1 MNKKLPVPLC
11 MVFCGF
17 MGICALSLVN
27 VNTLKGEGTLDNSS
41 RANEILNRER
51 RNLEKLQTQ
60 LQILET
66 QKDEEKQIQKNEP
79 QNVEHVNRKQV
90 NKAPIVIKPNENIVL
105 TKEIGEYEV
114 PVYSID
120 ATQVKIADI
129 LQALSASFGKSLIV
143 DEDVDS
149 AYLSSYVNI
158 SIQKSPLRDILEV
171 VLGIRGLEF
180 IQDEDSIYVITL
192 SKLNEDKAFEYY
204 RDKGVQLYQK
214 AQLKYP
220 NDSRV
225 AKAYLELG
233 NYYYDLGFNFLALQ
247 EYKSVLGKYKEPLL
261 VKEAL
266 FKTGRCYASLKDY
279 ENARRVYFQFM
290 YSYPKD
296 PFVDD
301 ALLSIGDSLV
311 EQGLYHKAIDIYER
325 VIREYP
331 KEDTACS
338 AQFNMAKTY
347 VIMGNYRNA
356 LQSFLQAREKYH
368 AGQMRV
374 ESDQMRVEIEYQI
387 GNCLY
392 FLNEYQDAGSV
403 LGNLLVVAPG
413 EEGELMENASFLL
426 GDCFYKQDNYLA
438 AFQIFRK
445 TIDTYS
451 KSNNVPYGMYYIG
464 KSLRAMNMSD
474 SAIQTFRDGIQAYPD
489 DNYASKMAL
498 EIGNCYFDR
507 GDYNLAYHAFDNF
520 VKQYPTSE
528 LAVEGRIGTADALYH
543 DKKYEEAIHSYLE
556 LLKTNDEEKIRLY
569 AFKRIGDCY
578 KSMGKLEQ
586 AVKSYLLGL
595 DKDEVVPKPLLPA
608 DAPPDETARNTQ
620 PL

>member
-1 MNKKLPVPLC
+1 
-11 MVFCGF
+11 MVLCGF
-17 MGICALSLVN
+17 MGMFTLFLVN
-27 VNTLKGEGTLDNSS
+27 VTTLQGEVTPDNSHS
-41 RANEILNRER
+41 VNEILNIEK

-79 QNVEHVNRKQV
+79 QNVEHVNRKQL

-129 LQALSASFGKSLIV
+129 LQALSASFGKSIIV

-158 SIQKSPLRDILEV
+158 SIQKSPLQDILEV

-180 IQDEDSIYVITL
+180 IQNEDSIYVLTL
-192 SKLNEDKAFEYY
+192 SNLSEDTAFEYY

-220 NDSRV
+220 NDRRV

-247 EYKSVLGKYKEPLL
+247 EYKIVLGKYKEPQLA
-261 VKEAL
+261 KEAL
-266 FKTGRCYASLKDY
+266 FKTGRCYDSLKDF
-279 ENARRVYFQFM
+279 ENARRAYFQFM

-296 PFVDD
+296 PLVDD
-301 ALLSIGDSLV
+301 ALLSIGDSFV
-311 EQGLYHKAIDIYER
+311 EQGLYHKAIDVYER
-325 VIREYP
+325 VIREHP
-331 KEDTACS
+331 NEDTACRS
-338 AQFNMAKTY
+338 QFNMAKTY
-347 VIMGNYRNA
+347 VKMGNYRGA
-356 LQSFLQAREKYH
+356 LQSFLQAREKYDS
-368 AGQMRV
+368 GQMRF
-374 ESDQMRVEIEYQI
+374 EIEYQI

-392 FLNEYQDAGSV
+392 LLNEYQDAGSV
-403 LGNLLVVAPG
+403 FGNLLVSEPG
-413 EEGELMENASFLL
+413 GEGELMENASFLL

-438 AFQIFRK
+438 AFQVFRRA
-445 TIDTYS
+445 IDTYS
-451 KSNNVPYGMYYIG
+451 KNNKVPYGMYFMG
-464 KSLRAMNMSD
+464 KSLSAMNMSD
-474 SAIQTFRDGIQAYPD
+474 SAIQTFRDGMQAYPD
-489 DNYASKMAL
+489 NDYASKMAL
-498 EIGNCYFDR
+498 DIGNCYFDR

-528 LAVEGRIGTADALYH
+528 LMVEGMIGKADALYH
-543 DKKYEEAIHSYLE
+543 DKKYEEAIKSYLE
-556 LLKTNDEEKIRLY
+556 LLKTNDEEKVRQY

-578 KSMGKLEQ
+578 KFMGKLEQ
-586 AVKSYLLGL
+586 AVKAYLVSL
-595 DKDEVVPKPLLPA
+595 DKEDAATVAMLHADTSLDEPALPKKF
-608 DAPPDETARNTQ
+608 
-620 PL
+620 

>member
-1 MNKKLPVPLC
+1 MNRKLLVKFC
-11 MVFCGF
+11 MVLCGF
-17 MGICALSLVN
+17 MGIVALSLADV
-27 VNTLKGEGTLDNSS
+27 TPLHGEETPDSS
-41 RANEILNRER
+41 GSMNEKLNIEK

-66 QKDEEKQIQKNEP
+66 QDDEEEQIQKIEP
-79 QNVEHVNRKQV
+79 QNVEKDNSKQL
-90 NKAPIVIKPNENIVL
+90 NKAPIVINPNENIVL
-105 TKEIGEYEV
+105 TKETGEYGV

-120 ATQVKIADI
+120 ATQVKITDI
-129 LQALSASFGKSLIV
+129 LQALSASFGKSIIV

-158 SIQKSPLRDILEV
+158 SIQKSPLQDILEV

-180 IQDEDSIYVITL
+180 IQNEDSIYVITL
-192 SKLNEDKAFEYY
+192 SKLNEDTAFEYY

-220 NDSRV
+220 NDRRV

-247 EYKSVLGKYKEPLL
+247 EYKIVLGKYKEPQLT
-261 VKEAL
+261 KEAL
-266 FKTGRCYASLKDY
+266 FKTGRCYDSLKDH

-296 PFVDD
+296 PLVDD

-311 EQGLYHKAIDIYER
+311 AQGLYLKAIDIYER
-325 VIREYP
+325 VISEYP
-331 KEDTACS
+331 KEDTACR

-347 VIMGNYRNA
+347 ITMGNYRNA
-356 LQSFLQAREKYH
+356 LQSLLQAREKYNS
-368 AGQMRV
+368 GQMRL
-374 ESDQMRVEIEYQI
+374 EIEYQI

-392 FLNEYQDAGSV
+392 LLNEYQDAGSV
-403 LGNLLVVAPG
+403 FGNLLVSEQG
-413 EEGELMENASFLL
+413 GDGELLENASFML

-445 TIDTYS
+445 TTDTYS
-451 KSNNVPYGMYYIG
+451 KNNKVPYGIYFMG
-464 KSLRAMNMSD
+464 KSLSAMNMSD
-474 SAIQTFRDGIQAYPD
+474 SAIQTFRDGMQAYPD
-489 DNYASKMAL
+489 SDYASKMAL
-498 EIGNCYFDR
+498 DIGNCYFDR

-520 VKQYPTSE
+520 VKQYPNSE
-528 LAVEGRIGTADALYH
+528 LAVEGMIGMADALFN
-543 DKKYEEAIHSYLE
+543 DKKYDEAINSYLD
-556 LLKTNDEEKIRLY
+556 LLKTSNEEKIRRY

-586 AVKSYLLGL
+586 AIKAYLVGL
-595 DKDEVVPKPLLPA
+595 DKDEVAPKQMLHTDTSL
-608 DAPPDETARNTQ
+608 DATTSNTQ